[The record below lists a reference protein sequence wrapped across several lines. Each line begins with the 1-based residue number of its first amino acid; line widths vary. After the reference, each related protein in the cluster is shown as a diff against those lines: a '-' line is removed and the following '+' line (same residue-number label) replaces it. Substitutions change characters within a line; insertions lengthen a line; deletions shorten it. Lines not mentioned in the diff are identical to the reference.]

1 MNIFSYN
8 SPFGRL
14 MNRLVD
20 VVVLS
25 LLTLLMSLPLI
36 TIGAAF
42 TALYSVLLK
51 IIRDTD
57 HGVFRSYFK
66 AFKSNFFKATAL
78 WAIVAAVFFVLYM
91 DFYLLSSVAMDNAAL
106 VRNVLLVFS
115 ALLLMVASYI
125 FPMQAQFENTVF
137 GTIKK
142 SFLIC
147 IMNLP
152 RSIAILAVLL
162 CPLLVLLFFPETVYF
177 LPLFCV
183 GAVPYLQT
191 EVLVRVFDRYMPKDP
206 EETTPVDLSYGRHK
220 PADCQ
225 REDIRSA
232 RSSEVAPGEIQ

>member
-66 AFKSNFFKATAL
+66 A
-78 WAIVAAVFFVLYM
+78 
-91 DFYLLSSVAMDNAAL
+91 
-106 VRNVLLVFS
+106 
-115 ALLLMVASYI
+115 
-125 FPMQAQFENTVF
+125 
-137 GTIKK
+137 
-142 SFLIC
+142 
-147 IMNLP
+147 
-152 RSIAILAVLL
+152 
-162 CPLLVLLFFPETVYF
+162 
-177 LPLFCV
+177 
-183 GAVPYLQT
+183 
-191 EVLVRVFDRYMPKDP
+191 
-206 EETTPVDLSYGRHK
+206 
-220 PADCQ
+220 
-225 REDIRSA
+225 
-232 RSSEVAPGEIQ
+232 